1 MNCIQ
6 EGLVPTKYYEET
18 IESLRAA
25 NVPKLKIKYKLSNVN
40 ICNQG
45 TCFKTTFLLV
55 KDLSQDVTLGTP
67 FIGLIQPFTDDNGE
81 IKSKTKPS
89 VCVYIDR
96 IIL

>member
-6 EGLVPTKYYEET
+6 EGLVVPTKYYEET

-45 TCFKTTFLLV
+45 ACFRTTFLLV
-55 KDLSQDVTLGTP
+55 KDLSQDVILGTH
-67 FIGLIQPFTDDNGE
+67 FIGLIQPFIVDNGE
-81 IKSKTKPS
+81 IKTK
-89 VCVYIDR
+89 D
-96 IIL
+96 

>member
-1 MNCIQ
+1 MILKFRFLINNEFKLETIAPADIGANLNCIQ
-6 EGLVPTKYYEET
+6 EGLVPTKYNEET

-55 KDLSQDVTLGTP
+55 KDLS
-67 FIGLIQPFTDDNGE
+67 
-81 IKSKTKPS
+81 
-89 VCVYIDR
+89 
-96 IIL
+96 